1 MINLVNVINLVNLV
15 NLDNLVNGEV
25 NNKPEKKKIVSAK
38 IYFHFVQRKSKG
50 SSQTLA
56 NKSKMM
62 F

>member
-1 MINLVNVINLVNLV
+1 M
-15 NLDNLVNGEV
+15 VNGEV
-25 NNKPEKKKIVSAK
+25 HNKPEKKKIVSAK

-50 SSQTLA
+50 LSQTLA